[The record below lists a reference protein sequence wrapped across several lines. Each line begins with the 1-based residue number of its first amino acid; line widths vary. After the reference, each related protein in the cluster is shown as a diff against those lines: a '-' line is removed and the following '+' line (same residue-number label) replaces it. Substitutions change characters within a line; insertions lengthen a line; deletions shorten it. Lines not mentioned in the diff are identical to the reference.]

1 MSLPIIIVGGKGI
14 MEQILADIGTFLLQV
29 VGLIVGIY
37 VFYIIYFK
45 SNTNID
51 DEDLD
56 RVIKGGDK

>member
-1 MSLPIIIVGGKGI
+1 

-45 SNTNID
+45 SSTNID

>member
-1 MSLPIIIVGGKGI
+1 
-14 MEQILADIGTFLLQV
+14 MEQILANIGTFLLQV
-29 VGLIVGIY
+29 VGLIAGTY

-56 RVIKGGDK
+56 RVIKGGDKG